1 MKKKYALRKVAAG
14 LMSVAIGTQLVVGAV
29 SAQDGAA
36 GSENSSVASGSAE
49 SASSVASSENE
60 TNAANEKTEAEK
72 EAEQEAARL
81 AALVQEGK
89 AKLTAAGIKFE
100 EKKDAEGK
108 TYYTFQDYTGEVMW
122 YGAEKYGRVI
132 DGDGKQFDNILDY
145 LRYQTLDIVRKDK
158 AVRAELTAAGISF
171 KATFNNLTGKVYEFK
186 TPTGE
191 TARVI
196 VSMYHDENG
205 SPNVIASYIS
215 IGTKVD
221 GPKFDTLEEY
231 TAWTKK
237 QDQTSSNT
245 TNETPATKPITPTQP
260 TTPTPVVPQ
269 KETPAT
275 DKKEEIGTVARPTF
289 QTEAEAKQAAEA
301 AINGKKDV
309 KAVIEKDAAGN
320 WTYKV
325 EAVQPIAQST
335 KEMAPKPAEK
345 PQGKQLPETGESHVA
360 FAAVGMFLIGLAGVV
375 FKKFGKKA

>member
-29 SAQDGAA
+29 SAQDGAT

-49 SASSVASSENE
+49 SASSAASSENE
-60 TNAANEKTEAEK
+60 TNADNEKTEAEK
-72 EAEQEAARL
+72 EAERL
-81 AALVQEGK
+81 AKIVKEGK
-89 AKLTAAGIKFE
+89 EKLTAAGIKFE
-100 EKKDAEGK
+100 EKKDAEGY
-108 TYYTFQDYTGEVMW
+108 TYYTFQDYTGEVTF
-122 YGAEKYGRVI
+122 YGRKVFGEVI
-132 DGDGKQFDNILDY
+132 DGDGIYFSGVSHYLDNRTADF
-145 LRYQTLDIVRKDK
+145 VRKDK
-158 AVRAELTAAGISF
+158 AIRAELTAAGIVF
-171 KATFNNLTGKVYEFK
+171 KASNNNLIGKSYKFK
-186 TPTGE
+186 TPAGE
-191 TARVI
+191 DARAI
-196 VSMYHDENG
+196 VERYQN
-205 SPNVIASYIS
+205 PNPDREFNHSYIE
-215 IGTKVD
+215 VFNQD
-221 GPKFDTLEEY
+221 GIAAKFNTLEEY

-245 TNETPATKPITPTQP
+245 ANETVQPETKPVTPTQP
-260 TTPTPVVPQ
+260 TTPTPVAPQ

-309 KAVIEKDAAGN
+309 KAVIEKDAVGN

-325 EAVQPIAQST
+325 EAVQPIAQPT
-335 KEMAPKPAEK
+335 KETAPKPAEK

-360 FAAVGMFLIGLAGVV
+360 FAAAGMFLIGLAGVV